1 MHTSLSCCS
10 FIRAEFCH
18 HINFEAY
25 KCFNHLTRKHSCA
38 AWIFSYISC
47 RLFFFFSPQ
56 NIAWVKSYNICF
68 ELEDSNEIFTQ
79 LYRTLFQ
86 VIKWVP
92 IYKSQPTT
100 SVFMVYCMWVC
111 AQIFIFSNSFLNFF
125 FFCLPAVLTALSC
138 CDSNIWKLSLL
149 LHRKNAQ

>member
-1 MHTSLSCCS
+1 MHTSLSCCL

-47 RLFFFFSPQ
+47 RLFFFFPP
-56 NIAWVKSYNICF
+56 
-68 ELEDSNEIFTQ
+68 
-79 LYRTLFQ
+79 RTSHG
-86 VIKWVP
+86 WN
-92 IYKSQPTT
+92 PTT
-100 SVFMVYCMWVC
+100 FALSLKTAMRFSPSSTELSSRSSSESLFISHNQPPQFSWCIACVSVPRFLFFLIPC
-111 AQIFIFSNSFLNFF
+111 FI
-125 FFCLPAVLTALSC
+125 FCLPAVLTALSC